1 MKPVNQRDQKTRGNL
16 PKEFESIVVS
26 NQKEMEN
33 TIEEIKAAIKR
44 GLVSFGVAG
53 VGNGGCQIAQKA
65 YLEAEFDA
73 IAFNTSLKDML
84 NVTAPIP
91 RIVIGDERGVGKDR
105 EVAIEYIYEN
115 HKNITDKKEVIEFIQ
130 NNEVIAVINTAG
142 GGSGSG
148 MGFPLLNV
156 LMIKAKELNLLSSR
170 RFILIH
176 VLPQL
181 KEGYISQK
189 NTMDYFS
196 DIPKGFIVPI
206 MSYDNEQYS
215 ELAPAE
221 VLERVNSDV
230 VADLCVLRGDYIKQ
244 TPYESVDEEDLFR
257 IYEAPGRIIVLRADN
272 IKEKD
277 LDKETISQILIK
289 NHFKSATTEIQKD
302 GIVKYSAVI
311 ANLNDKMAS
320 QFDVYSS
327 PVTDLIN
334 TVNIKPFPHV
344 YRPKADEPNSVYII
358 LSGLSRP
365 TDRVSKIADVIA
377 EIEEEEAN
385 KVTDDGFDAII
396 QKAAGSEGTGR
407 VTQQAFDDVDAMFSR
422 LRRNKK

>member
-1 MKPVNQRDQKTRGNL
+1 MKEVNQNNNQKSKGEVQKNFQSML
-16 PKEFESIVVS
+16 VS
-26 NQKEMEN
+26 NDKEALN
-33 TIEEIKAAIKR
+33 VVKEEEKEKR
-44 GLVSFGVAG
+44 GLVSLGIAG

-65 YLEAEFDA
+65 FLEAEFDA
-73 IAFNTSLKDML
+73 LAFNTSMKDML

-105 EVAIEYIYEN
+105 DVAIEYIYQN
-115 HKNITDKKEVIEFIQ
+115 HKKITDKKEVVDFIK
-130 NNEVIAVINTAG
+130 NNEVIVVVNTSG

-156 LMIKAKELNLLSSR
+156 LMVKARELGLLSSK
-170 RFILIH
+170 RFILMH
-176 VLPQL
+176 TLPQL

-206 MSYDNEQYS
+206 MSYDNDQYAGLS
-215 ELAPAE
+215 PAE

-257 IYEAPGRIIVLRADN
+257 IYEAPGRIIVLRAEN

-277 LDKETISQILIK
+277 IDKETIAQILIK
-289 NHFKSATTEIQKD
+289 NHFKSAATEIQKD
-302 GIVKYSAVI
+302 GIVKYAAVV
-311 ANLNDKMAS
+311 ANLNDRMAP
-320 QFDVYSS
+320 QFDVYS
-327 PVTDLIN
+327 PVSDLIN
-334 TVNIKPFPHV
+334 TVNIKSFPHV
-344 YRPKADEPNSVYII
+344 YKPKTDEPNSVYII

-377 EIEEEEAN
+377 EIEEEEA
-385 KVTDDGFDAII
+385 KKATDDGFDAII
-396 QKAAGSEGTGR
+396 QKASGTENTAR
-407 VTQQAFDDVDAMFSR
+407 VGVQEVDDVDAMFSR

>member
-1 MKPVNQRDQKTRGNL
+1 MKDVNQNNNQKSKGNIQKDFQSML
-16 PKEFESIVVS
+16 VS
-26 NQKEMEN
+26 NENDDVKAIKEEKN
-33 TIEEIKAAIKR
+33 QKR
-44 GLVSFGVAG
+44 GLVSLGVAG

-65 YLEAEFDA
+65 FVEAEFDA
-73 IAFNTSLKDML
+73 LAFNTSMKDML

-105 EVAIEYIYEN
+105 DVAIEYIYEN
-115 HKNITDKKEVIEFIQ
+115 HKKITDKKSVVDFIQ
-130 NNEVIAVINTAG
+130 NNEVIVVVNTSG

-156 LMIKAKELNLLSSR
+156 LMVKAKELGLLSSR
-170 RFILIH
+170 RFILVH
-176 VLPQL
+176 ALPQL

-196 DIPKGFIVPI
+196 DIPKGFVVPI
-206 MSYDNEQYS
+206 MSYDNDQYS
-215 ELAPAE
+215 GLAPAE
-221 VLERVNSDV
+221 VLERVNNDV

-257 IYEAPGRIIVLRADN
+257 IYEAPGRILVLRAEN

-277 LDKETISQILIK
+277 IDKETIAQILIK
-289 NHFKSATTEIQKD
+289 NHFKSAATEIQKD
-302 GIVKYSAVI
+302 GIVKYAAVV

-320 QFDVYSS
+320 QFDVYS
-327 PVTDLIN
+327 PVSELIN
-334 TVNIKPFPHV
+334 TVNIKSFPHV
-344 YRPKADEPNSVYII
+344 YKPKSDEPNSVYII

-377 EIEEEEAN
+377 EIEEEEAK

-396 QKAAGSEGTGR
+396 QKASGTENTGR
-407 VTQQAFDDVDAMFSR
+407 VSVQEVDDVDAMFSR

>member
-1 MKPVNQRDQKTRGNL
+1 MKDVNQNNQKSRGNL
-16 PKEFESIVVS
+16 PKDFQSVVVS
-26 NQKEMEN
+26 NEIEALSAVKEKE
-33 TIEEIKAAIKR
+33 KQKR
-44 GLVSFGVAG
+44 GLVSLGVAG

-65 YLEAEFDA
+65 FVEEEFDA
-73 IAFNTSLKDML
+73 LAFNTSLKDML

-105 EVAIEYIYEN
+105 DVAIEYIFEN
-115 HKNITDKKEVIEFIQ
+115 HKTITDKKSVVDFLQ
-130 NNEVIAVINTAG
+130 NNEVIVVVNTAG

-156 LMIKAKELNLLSSR
+156 LMVKAKELGLLSSR
-170 RFILIH
+170 RFILMH

-206 MSYDNEQYS
+206 MSYDNDRYS
-215 ELAPAE
+215 GLAPAE

-257 IYEAPGRIIVLRADN
+257 VYEAPGRILVLRAEN

-277 LDKETISQILIK
+277 IDKETIAQILIK
-289 NHFKSATTEIQKD
+289 NHFKSAATEIQKD

-320 QFDVYSS
+320 QFDVYS

-334 TVNIKPFPHV
+334 TSNIKSFPHV
-344 YRPKADEPNSVYII
+344 YKPKAEESNSVYII

-377 EIEEEEAN
+377 EIEEEEA
-385 KVTDDGFDAII
+385 KKITDDGFDAII
-396 QKAAGSEGTGR
+396 QKAAGAEGTER
-407 VTQQAFDDVDAMFSR
+407 VTEQAVDDVDAMFSR

>member
-1 MKPVNQRDQKTRGNL
+1 MKPSKHNNQNSRGNL
-16 PKEFESIVVS
+16 PKEFESLVIANEKDAAEVMDKV
-26 NQKEMEN
+26 KEI
-33 TIEEIKAAIKR
+33 TKR
-44 GLVSFGVAG
+44 GLVSLGVAG

-105 EVAIEYIYEN
+105 DVAIEYIYEN
-115 HKNITDKKEVIEFIQ
+115 HRTITDKKEVVDFIQ
-130 NNEVIAVINTAG
+130 NNEVIVVVNTAG

-156 LMIKAKELNLLSSR
+156 IMAKAKELELLSSR
-170 RFILIH
+170 RFILMHI
-176 VLPQL
+176 LPQL
-181 KEGYISQK
+181 REGYISQK
-189 NTMDYFS
+189 NTMDYFL
-196 DIPKGFIVPI
+196 DIPKGFVVPI
-206 MSYDNEQYS
+206 MSYDNEQYAG
-215 ELAPAE
+215 LAPSE
-221 VLERVNSDV
+221 VLERVNNDV

-257 IYEAPGRIIVLRADN
+257 IYEATGRILVLRAEN

-277 LDKETISQILIK
+277 IDKETISQILIK
-289 NHFKSATTEIQKD
+289 NHHASAATEIQKD
-302 GIVKYSAVI
+302 GIVKYAAVI
-311 ANLNDKMAS
+311 TNLNDKMAS
-320 QFDVYSS
+320 QFDVYS

-334 TVNIKPFPHV
+334 TSNIKSFPHV
-344 YRPKADEPNSVYII
+344 YKPKSDESNSVYII

-396 QKAAGSEGTGR
+396 QKAASTESTER
-407 VTQQAFDDVDAMFSR
+407 VTVQEVDDVDAMFSR